1 MSRIKYLSKEELKKL
16 STLKLVD
23 YFNSAKY
30 SYEELSEYLSSDTVR
45 NCDAYNTLQEI
56 HRKEDKKRDDEIY
69 LSMLNKEIIYRACR
83 FGKKVDF
90 YDKDG
95 NIINSYV
102 LPKTNQKGDD
112 IAFIICKDNN
122 VFQFYEG
129 YYRIYSKRGIE
140 NLGYRIDRKKD
151 NSINWKDSSVI
162 YDSIAYELCD
172 ECYCVKLDDK
182 YGVINEEG
190 TLITPIKY
198 DWIEP
203 FDYNFAKVKLA
214 DKWSVIDKKGHE
226 LTDFEYDRIELFRSR
241 NHYYYKED
249 RPIIV
254 FKNKKAGAIDK
265 NNNTILS
272 VKYDFISYFSDDLL
286 EAHLDNKITIFDL
299 SGNTIIPL
307 VNNRIYYFSENLI
320 QIFSTNGTCGLI
332 NIKGEE
338 VAPPIYT
345 WIDSIKHDLIMV
357 NYDYSYGFLDT
368 EGKEVI
374 PPIYSQVRVFDKE
387 LIKVTLDGKCGLF
400 DRKGN
405 VVIPIEYDDLTFFN
419 YEVIK
424 FKLGEECGFIN
435 RKGEKV
441 ISPKDKPFVKDF
453 SGRDFEDWKYTGR

>member
-1 MSRIKYLSKEELKKL
+1 MRNEELKKL

-190 TLITPIKY
+190 IPITPVKY
-198 DWIEP
+198 DRIEP
-203 FDYNFAKVKLA
+203 FCNNFAKVQIG

-226 LTDFEYDRIELFRSR
+226 LTEFKYDRIELFENR
-241 NHYYYKED
+241 NFYDTDDK
-249 RPIIV
+249 PIIV
-254 FKNKKAGAIDK
+254 FEKQKAGVIDK
-265 NNNTILS
+265 NNNTILPI
-272 VKYDFISYFSDDLL
+272 KYDYIRTFGDDML
-286 EAHLDNKITIFDL
+286 EAHLDDKKIVFDL
-299 SGNTIIPL
+299 SGNIIIPP
-307 VNNRIYYFSENLI
+307 VFDRVTRFSENLI
-320 QIFSTNGTCGLI
+320 QVSVNGKSGLVGVDGKEI
-332 NIKGEE
+332 I
-338 VAPPIYT
+338 PPTYT
-345 WIDSIKHDLIMV
+345 WIDSIKHNLIMV
-357 NYDYSYGFLDT
+357 NCNHDYGFLDT

-374 PPIYSQVRVFDKE
+374 PPIYSQVRVFDKD
-387 LIKVTLDGKCGLF
+387 LVKVFLDGKCGLL

-405 VVIPIEYDDLTFFN
+405 IVIPIKYDDLTYFN
-419 YEVIK
+419 SKVIE
-424 FKLGEECGFIN
+424 FKLNERRGFIN
-435 RKGEKV
+435 RKGVEV
-441 ISPKDKPFVKDF
+441 TAPKNNPFVRDF
-453 SGRDFEDWKYTGR
+453 LGRDFEHWKYTGK